1 MLVYAHRGY
10 KKKENTIEAFTNSFS
25 KFDGLE
31 FDGIEFDVR
40 LSKDKIPVVIHDSNL
55 LRTHNVNI
63 VVHLTNYIDLKKYN
77 LLTLSET
84 LTLVKENKK
93 KCLIDIKVKSNSNF
107 IIAYLKD
114 LVNRKII
121 SSSMFK
127 CIVYT
132 DNVIFDKNIK
142 LLRAYKYIIP
152 KNINTDFHGIAL
164 KYDNTIENKKSIIT
178 SLDNLRSNNLHLNLY
193 FEKYESNTLGNFLK
207 LLLNAYNNV
216 SLSFD

>member
-25 KFDGLE
+25 KFDG
-31 FDGIEFDVR
+31 IEFDVR
-40 LSKDKIPVVIHDSNL
+40 LSKDKMPIVIHDSNL

-63 VVHLTNYIDLKKYN
+63 EVHLTNYIDLKKYN
-77 LLTLSET
+77 LLTLLET
-84 LTLVKENKK
+84 LNLVKKNKK

-114 LVNRKII
+114 LVNKKII
-121 SSSMFK
+121 TSSMFK

-132 DNVIFDKNIK
+132 DDLIFDKNIK

-152 KNINTDFHGIAL
+152 QKINTNFHGISL
-164 KYDNTIENKKSIIT
+164 KYDNTIKNKQSIIT

-193 FEKYESNTLGNFLK
+193 FEKYESKTLCNFLK
-207 LLLNAYNNV
+207 VLLNNYNNI
-216 SLSFD
+216 SFSFD